1 MFVAICILSGR
12 DTKVNTIA
20 VSRSEKAAIDALI
33 DFLVDNYLLVDW
45 TLADP
50 EKSKYENHFFI
61 SNESTK
67 EEMNIL
73 KYFLKMRCQSFQD
86 LRSVCLKHTFDEYYG
101 QTWSIILEVNVPL
114 V

>member
-61 SNESTK
+61 
-67 EEMNIL
+67 L
-73 KYFLKMRCQSFQD
+73 KSFN
-86 LRSVCLKHTFDEYYG
+86 
-101 QTWSIILEVNVPL
+101 IILSPSLILL
-114 V
+114 VKDE